1 MPHSATEQLNR
12 QLDEIR
18 QIGQPDSF
26 SGKRAWPRFQ
36 ADRPVEVRVPG
47 QAEITATRLHNIS
60 GGGAGLWS
68 QANLADSDEVE
79 VRLATDAEWLPGR
92 VVSRS
97 VGLQGYLLGIRFDH
111 PLETEENPRPAE
123 ERIAPPPRRHSHRI
137 ESLLAAV
144 MITMTA
150 SLPVIGPVWLGALNW
165 DFTTTMAAQ
174 LGCILLAGMC
184 GLFALRLA
192 TRTDR
197 RFELEIARTLTGIA
211 RGSQQSLVPW
221 APSHAARMLRRS
233 VIRFR
238 DTLRQREDDERQR
251 RQKLEELNLIKTN
264 ILSMVSHDLRTPLTS
279 ILLYTQMLRE
289 DLGKLSVDDQQKFLG
304 VISSECTRLTRL
316 VDDLL
321 EAQRLESGR
330 TRWKMAKVDLAG
342 PILSCAE
349 VFIVMAQAKQ
359 TRMTIDCP
367 ESLPPIEAD
376 VDKVSQILSNL
387 LSNAVKYTPD
397 GGAIHLQVTRQSD
410 EIVIC
415 VKDDGPGIP
424 RDQWDQIFDRFSQLS
439 ATQYI
444 RDLPGVGLGLFIVKQ
459 IVERHGGRVWVDSEL
474 GEGSCFS
481 VALPIARSEPV
492 EQPEDGQNYLARVVV
507 CDADPEVATKVAQM
521 LRAQR
526 YDVRMAHSA
535 CRLLAHA
542 EQGDCDVIVT
552 DVLLPDMDAPAVIA
566 ALTGRGDRPYRIV
579 LHSFAGDTAD
589 MRSRG
594 IDIVLQRPAG
604 RDELTQAVRMAC
616 LNARN
621 ASTVL
626 VVGNDGWRTELL
638 RHGIAEK
645 GWMPIIVDRLEEAA
659 SFLGRYPIDML
670 LISEDAVEN
679 ARFADL
685 AQQHAETRCIIVTAG
700 KPRAATRR
708 LAEQGNCEIVTHR
721 PGEET
726 ELLERISLDGTG
738 AEIPG

>member
-1 MPHSATEQLNR
+1 MQHQAREQLDR
-12 QLDEIR
+12 QLGKIR
-18 QIGQPDSF
+18 RIGEPDTF
-26 SGKRAWPRFQ
+26 SGKRAWTRFQ
-36 ADRPVEVRVPG
+36 ADRPVELRTTPD
-47 QAEITATRLHNIS
+47 AEPCTARLHNIS
-60 GGGAGLWS
+60 GGGIGIWS
-68 QANLADSDEVE
+68 QTNMAEAGRVEIRLSGAD
-79 VRLATDAEWLPGR
+79 AWLPGEI
-92 VVSRS
+92 VSRS

-111 PLETEENPRPAE
+111 PLQTEDPAHPE
-123 ERIAPPPRRHSHRI
+123 PQRAAPPARHTHLL

-144 MITMTA
+144 LIAMTA
-150 SLPVIGPVWLGALNW
+150 SLPVLGPVWLGALRW
-165 DFTTTMAAQ
+165 DFTTTMIAQ
-174 LGCILLAGMC
+174 FGCILLAGIC
-184 GLFALRLA
+184 GLLALRLA

-289 DLGKLSVDDQQKFLG
+289 DLGKLSMDDQQKFLG

-330 TRWKMAKVDLAG
+330 TRWKMAKVDLAA

-349 VFIVMAQAKQ
+349 VFVVMAQAKQ
-359 TRMTIDCP
+359 TAMTIDCP

-397 GGAIHLQVTRQSD
+397 GGAIHLQVMRRSD
-410 EIVIC
+410 EIVIS
-415 VKDDGPGIP
+415 VRDNGPGIP

-459 IVERHGGRVWVDSEL
+459 IVERHGGRVWVDSEV
-474 GEGSCFS
+474 GQGSSFS
-481 VALPIARSEPV
+481 VALPIARDESV
-492 EQPEDGQNYLARVVV
+492 EQHETGENFLARVVV
-507 CDADPEVATKVAQM
+507 CDADPEVATRMAQM

-542 EQGDCDVIVT
+542 EQGECDVIVT
-552 DVLLPDMDAPAVIA
+552 DVLLPDMDAPEVIA
-566 ALTGRGDRPYRIV
+566 GLTDRGDRPYRIV

-589 MRSRG
+589 LRSRG
-594 IDIVLQRPAG
+594 IDIVLRRPAG
-604 RDELTQAVRMAC
+604 RDELLQAVRMAC

-645 GWMPIIVDRLEEAA
+645 GWMPIIVDRLEEAEG
-659 SFLGRYPIDML
+659 FLGRYPVDML
-670 LISEDAVEN
+670 LISEDALHGDRLGE
-679 ARFADL
+679 L
-685 AQQHAETRCIIVTAG
+685 AQEHQETRCIIVTAG
-700 KPRAATRR
+700 KPSAATRR
-708 LAEQGNCEIVTHR
+708 LADQKGCEIVTHR

-726 ELLERISLDGTG
+726 ELLERISLDG
-738 AEIPG
+738 ASLEIPQ